1 MNDHLYMSQI
11 KESVFYSTE
20 HRVYWT
26 IDHSMCR
33 QWIELS
39 FTSPVKHW
47 PMRIDNN
54 NEETLYTSP
63 HSTNQHGPLLLAF
76 LPRKNGHSQ
85 TTISSYRRRFYRS
98 SMVIVRYQSVI
109 SYSFLFFFPP
119 NYSVHKSGGS
129 ALRGS
134 VFRRIVRSPLCVY
147 TLDTR

>member
-1 MNDHLYMSQI
+1 
-11 KESVFYSTE
+11 
-20 HRVYWT
+20 
-26 IDHSMCR
+26 
-33 QWIELS
+33 
-39 FTSPVKHW
+39 
-47 PMRIDNN
+47 MRIDNN

-119 NYSVHKSGGS
+119 NYSVHKSGGCCRLCGGVCFV
-129 ALRGS
+129 ALYALHS
-134 VFRRIVRSPLCVY
+134 VCIHWTQGRVTPESFHWPPKVFSLPLSHIERVVC
-147 TLDTR
+147 